1 MSARTKAR
9 KRALDV
15 LYAADARGADPLDVL
30 NERIDSVTS
39 DEATPL
45 GEYAETLVRGFVAHA
60 DRIDDLLS
68 EHAEGWTLERMPA
81 VDRAILR
88 IGVYELVY
96 SPDVPAAVAV
106 DEAVELAKSLSTD
119 NSPRFINGV
128 LGQILTIAP
137 QLRRV

>member
-1 MSARTKAR
+1 MSARSKAR

-30 NERIDSVTS
+30 SERVDSE
-39 DEATPL
+39 EAAPL
-45 GEYAETLVRGFVAHA
+45 GEYAEILIRGYADHA
-60 DRIDDLLS
+60 ARIDDLLS
-68 EHAEGWTLERMPA
+68 EHAEGWTLDRMPA

-88 IGVYELVY
+88 IAVYELVY

-128 LGQILTIAP
+128 LGQILLIAP

>member
-30 NERIDSVTS
+30 TERIDSVGS
-39 DEATPL
+39 ADAVPL
-45 GEYAETLVRGFVAHA
+45 GEYAEVLVRGVAAHA

-68 EHAEGWTLERMPA
+68 EHAEGWTLDRMPA

-106 DEAVELAKSLSTD
+106 DEAIELAKSLSTD

-137 QLRRV
+137 ELRRV